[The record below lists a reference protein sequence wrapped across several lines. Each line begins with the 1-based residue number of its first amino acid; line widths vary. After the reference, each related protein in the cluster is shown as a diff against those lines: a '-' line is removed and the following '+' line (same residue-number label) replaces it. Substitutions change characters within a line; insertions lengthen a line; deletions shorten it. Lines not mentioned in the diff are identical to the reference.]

1 MSRLTFAKVARPRFK
16 AQSPQFFLL
25 LSLTAIT
32 VFIGLAMVASASSVD
47 AFKETANAASTF
59 LNQGRF
65 ALIGLVG
72 LIVASNLPMNF
83 YRRIGLPLLVGMIA
97 LQLATVLFGL
107 EINGNRNWID
117 LGFATLQPSEFLKLA
132 LIIGFAHQLSLLSND
147 PESNKRIWM
156 RIFGYSGVSLG
167 LVVVVGRD
175 LGTGVVMAVMLMGLW
190 LFAGMRWSRWLAIA
204 IVGSLLATVLVM
216 SSASRRI
223 RFEAWLNPDEAD
235 PMGVMWQY
243 LHGTWALAAGGLWGT
258 GLGRSKLK
266 WSWIPEVE
274 NDFIFAVIGEE
285 LGLVG
290 AMLVICLFLAMGLTM
305 FAIARHQTSS
315 FNRNLVIGVMLWVV
329 MQAFINIAVVLG
341 LLPVLGVPLPLI
353 SAGGSSMIAILA
365 AIGVVLAAERDRTT
379 HLGRRPV

>member
-1 MSRLTFAKVARPRFK
+1 MSRITFAKVARPRFK

-47 AFKETANAASTF
+47 AFKETNNAASTF
-59 LNQGRF
+59 FSQGRF

-83 YRRIGLPLLVGMIA
+83 YRRIGLPFLLAMTG
-97 LQLATVLFGL
+97 LQLATVLFGK

-132 LIIGFAHQLSLLSND
+132 LIIGFAHQLAQLSDD
-147 PESNKRIWM
+147 PESNNRIWL
-156 RIFGYSGVSLG
+156 RIFGYSGVALG

-204 IVGSLLATVLVM
+204 GVGGLLATVLVM

-223 RFEAWLNPDEAD
+223 RFEAWLNPDAAD

-243 LHGTWALAAGGLWGT
+243 QHGTWALAAGGLFGT
-258 GLGRSKLK
+258 GIGRSKLK

-285 LGLVG
+285 LGLIG
-290 AMLVICLFLAMGLTM
+290 AMLIICLFLALGLTM
-305 FAIARHQTSS
+305 FAIARHQTSA

-353 SAGGSSMIAILA
+353 SAGGSSMIATLS
-365 AIGVVLAAERDRTT
+365 AIGLVLAVERDRTA
-379 HLGRRPV
+379 HLGRRSV